1 MNEKLARPINLQVDN
16 SGLLKRKIRHLRI
29 LAVTTAVA
37 TYALIVLGS
46 TVRVTNSGMGCPSW
60 PLCAGHVGPI
70 YEFHP
75 LLEQSHRYLAS
86 VVTILIISV
95 AILVW
100 RLGSSVYHM
109 RGAVKLG
116 LAMIVVQIILGAITV
131 LAHNA
136 PPTVAIH
143 LFVAL
148 FFLAIVTVIAFLS
161 FIAPDQEWSLRRYP
175 TKLMWSSVVGLF
187 LVFIS
192 GSLVVNGGA
201 SRACPSWPL
210 CSSKAPMPLVVLQ
223 LLHRSLV
230 LIATILVVTAF
241 ISLLVRT
248 QSSNGMKVVLVLGLV
263 MLMAQI
269 ILGAID
275 AMSSAPAVLA
285 DLHLV
290 FAAGIWVIEIVSLS
304 FSARKNIPAIGQL

>member
-1 MNEKLARPINLQVDN
+1 MDEKLTSGSINTRIDPDSLKHKIRRLQV
-16 SGLLKRKIRHLRI
+16 LTVIT
-29 LAVTTAVA
+29 AVT

-60 PLCAGHVGPI
+60 PLCAGHFSPI
-70 YEFHP
+70 YQFHP

-86 VVTILIISV
+86 IVTVLIISV

-100 RLGSSVYHM
+100 RLGPAARHM
-109 RGAVKLG
+109 RNAVKLG
-116 LAMIVVQIILGAITV
+116 LGMIVVQIILGAITV
-131 LAHNA
+131 LTHNA

-148 FFLAIVTVIAFLS
+148 FFLAIVTAIAFLA
-161 FIAPDQEWSLRRYP
+161 FISPDRDWSLRRYP
-175 TKLMWSSVVGLF
+175 KKLMWSSVISLF

-210 CSSKAPMPLVVLQ
+210 CTSGAAEPLVILQ
-223 LLHRSLV
+223 LIHRSLV

-241 ISLLVRT
+241 VSLFIRVSGR
-248 QSSNGMKVVLVLGLV
+248 NPMKIVLSLGLV
-263 MLMAQI
+263 LLMAQI
-269 ILGAID
+269 ILGGID
-275 AMSSAPAVLA
+275 AMSGVPAVLA
-285 DLHLV
+285 DFHLV
-290 FAAGIWVIEIVSLS
+290 LAAGIWVVAIVSLF
-304 FSARKNIPAIGQL
+304 FSALADKATTSI